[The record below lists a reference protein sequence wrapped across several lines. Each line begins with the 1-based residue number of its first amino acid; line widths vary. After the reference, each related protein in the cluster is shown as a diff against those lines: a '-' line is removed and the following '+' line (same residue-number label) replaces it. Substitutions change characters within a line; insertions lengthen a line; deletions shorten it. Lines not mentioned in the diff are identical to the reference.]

1 MLPWMTAV
9 EEKPLPIGEEFRIP
23 GELQTTKQLFR
34 TATVSDS
41 NLLCLK
47 PEGVERKFWDY
58 GRIAASSSN
67 LFRLKVMDLPQV
79 ASKKKNDA
87 SQTGVLETAASQGE
101 PGRSVAQP
109 ATSATLDADAAAAV
123 EENPPK
129 RADRYF
135 QLLMK
140 RHNQRIQAGQKQALA
155 DEQERAEGAAKQA
168 LEACIAQAKRA
179 LNKTNSSE
187 QHQPM
192 KEAELK
198 GLMEESDFGPLTAYN
213 GALKIEIEIVVTRAP
228 GEVWDSLSDMGND
241 HGSAASENSSRPST
255 PPIDFGDDLAKL
267 AEEMKD
273 HTKGKGGDDEADDDQ
288 KPKLANI
295 WKNPHPKWTLDL
307 GGSVFFVPDAER
319 YAHAPSMP
327 PPPPPS
333 LQGRR
338 RMRLKPRLPLEISN
352 HRYRDEH
359 PNIWPPDPY
368 SPQVTDYTSFQ
379 QKMLTLDFYKSC
391 SEGLAQLPPQQR
403 EEDRYRQEQE
413 FGDFIMKSLRRS
425 AAWEGWRKH
434 EHERDRAQSLAQPE
448 RPVEQTSAKV
458 PEQKPSKKAPASES
472 KATMP
477 VGRPNYKPGKVIT
490 GSTSAPSVH
499 L

>member
-1 MLPWMTAV
+1 MLPWMNTV
-9 EEKPLPIGEEFRIP
+9 EEKPLPIGEEYRIP

-41 NLLCLK
+41 NLRCLK

-58 GRIAASSSN
+58 GRIEESSSN

-79 ASKKKNDA
+79 ANKKKLEA
-87 SQTGVLETAASQGE
+87 AQTGILESSSSKPELGKSLTTVS
-101 PGRSVAQP
+101 
-109 ATSATLDADAAAAV
+109 TSALGDADAAVV
-123 EENPPK
+123 EEKPQR

-140 RHNQRIQAGQKQALA
+140 RHNQRLQAGQKQALA

-168 LEACIAQAKRA
+168 LEACIAQANRA
-179 LNKTNSSE
+179 LNKKAPAE
-187 QHQPM
+187 QAM
-192 KEAELK
+192 KEDELK
-198 GLMEESDFGPLTAYN
+198 ALTEDSDFGKLTAYN
-213 GALKIEIEIVVTRAP
+213 GVLKIEIEVVVTRAP
-228 GEVWDSLSDMGND
+228 GEVWDSLSDMNND
-241 HGSAASENSSRPST
+241 RDSAASENSSRPST
-255 PPIDFGDDLAKL
+255 PPIDFGDELAKL
-267 AEEMKD
+267 AGEFKD
-273 HTKGKGGDDEADDDQ
+273 DAKANGEDGADDEQQ

-403 EEDRYRQEQE
+403 EEDRHRQEQE

-425 AAWEGWRKH
+425 PAWEGWRKS
-434 EHERDRAQSLAQPE
+434 ERERERAATPQTPE
-448 RPVEQTSAKV
+448 KPAEQTSSKAL
-458 PEQKPSKKAPASES
+458 EQKTAKKSSQCASF
-472 KATMP
+472 
-477 VGRPNYKPGKVIT
+477 
-490 GSTSAPSVH
+490 
-499 L
+499 